1 MVSHRA
7 LGISEI
13 VQNIADFI
21 LPSKQSLTAM
31 ARTCKAF
38 YEPSMN
44 ALWREIPHIG
54 ILFDCFPENVWQKP
68 NRGPV
73 RFQLLVPPFVIALTL
88 F

>member
-7 LGISEI
+7 LEISEI

-44 ALWREIPHIG
+44 AIWKEIPHIG
-54 ILFDCFPENVWQKP
+54 ILFDCFPENVWLRPSSGLVSIQKFMLS
-68 NRGPV
+68 V
-73 RFQLLVPPFVIALTL
+73 LIL
-88 F
+88 